1 MSARLGSLQATA
13 PRQWLGMSL
22 AMWLFVVALVGL
34 PIVSFLAMQN
44 RAEKE
49 ALRDA
54 GQFTRVISLMRSY
67 YNSNVTQRILAN
79 PTAPT
84 TLSENYH
91 QIPGA
96 IPIPATLSI
105 ELGELIRERELDD
118 GFSMAFISDA
128 PFLHRKRNSLDSF
141 QSEALTTFRQD
152 RQRDELWR
160 VVPNSQGGSDIRLA
174 IPVRMEAGCVA
185 CHNGHPSSPVRTWA
199 VGDVRG
205 IQEVSVAVQLTEQ
218 RNDAAF
224 FALYMLLFIGATV
237 NVLAEHRRSNARLNS
252 VNAQLLRS
260 QSDLED
266 SESQLKFQ
274 VTELIN
280 LTTVLD
286 KAPFGIAFTD
296 PTVPQRPVVYVNE
309 ALTQLTGF
317 SSSELIGTDRA
328 LFPGPA
334 TQAEAL
340 TRIEEAIAQERT
352 AEVEVIFHRKD
363 GQPYWN
369 RLLTFPSFDS
379 NGVLL
384 STVLCYT
391 DISVLKAAEE
401 ERHQMAAELQ
411 ESLKLESMGLT
422 IAGIAHDLNTPMGVA
437 MTATSHMQRQLV
449 KINQLAQQTP
459 FEPAAM
465 LKSTAG
471 VHKSLELI
479 LNNLGKAATL
489 VRSFKQ
495 TSADASRHEWR
506 TLELKPYL
514 ESLLLSVSPLLKRA
528 QCRLELV
535 CPEHLYL
542 HTEPGS
548 LMQVITN
555 LLVNATV
562 HAFDGVADRC
572 IWLSVTENP
581 EHVEL
586 VVRDN
591 GRGMTEEALNKVF
604 TPFFTTRRQSGGSG
618 LGLFSSR
625 RAVEHILGGRISVD
639 SQRDTGTR
647 FTVQLPRQTPARSRQ
662 RASSLLTGTSP

>member
-1 MSARLGSLQATA
+1 MTTSAKDLHGAA
-13 PRQWLGMSL
+13 PRQWLGFSL
-22 AMWLFVVALVGL
+22 AMWLFVAALCGL
-34 PIVSFLAMQN
+34 PVVGYLAMSTH
-44 RAEKE
+44 AEKE

-54 GQFTRVISLMRSY
+54 TQFTRVISLMRSY
-67 YNSNVTQRILAN
+67 YNSSVTQRILAN
-79 PTAPT
+79 PGQPT

-91 QIPGA
+91 QIAGA

-105 ELGELIRERELDD
+105 ELGDLIRERELDD
-118 GFSMAFISDA
+118 GFSMAFVSDA
-128 PFLHRKRNSLDSF
+128 PFTTRQRAPLDSF
-141 QSEALTTFRQD
+141 QAEALNTFRRD
-152 RQRDELWR
+152 PQRREVWE
-160 VVPNSQGGSDIRLA
+160 VVPNSQGGKEVRLA

-185 CHNGHPSSPVRTWA
+185 CHNAHPASPIRTWS

-205 IQEVSVAVQLTEQ
+205 IQDVSVSVQLAEQ
-218 RNDAAF
+218 SEDSYHFGF
-224 FALYMLLFIGATV
+224 FLLFFIGSTV
-237 NVLAEHRRSNARLNS
+237 YALAEHRRSNTRLNS

-274 VTELIN
+274 VTELTN

-296 PTVPQRPVVYVNE
+296 PAVPQRPVVYVNE
-309 ALTQLTGF
+309 AFTQLTGY
-317 SSSELIGTDRA
+317 SSSELIGTNRA
-328 LFPGPA
+328 LFPGPS
-334 TQAEAL
+334 TQADAMA
-340 TRIEEAIAQERT
+340 RIQEAIAQERA

-379 NGVLL
+379 SGTLL
-384 STVLCYT
+384 STVVCYT
-391 DISVLKAAEE
+391 DISVLKAAED

-437 MTATSHMQRQLV
+437 MTATSHLQRQLI
-449 KINQLAQQTP
+449 KLNTLTQQLP
-459 FEPAAM
+459 LEPEAIQKSAAG
-465 LKSTAG
+465 L
-471 VHKSLELI
+471 HKSLELI
-479 LNNLGKAATL
+479 LNNLDKAAAL

-535 CPEHLYL
+535 CPEALHL

-555 LLVNATV
+555 LLINATV
-562 HAFDGVADRC
+562 HAFDDVADRC
-572 IWLSVTENP
+572 IWLTVTEHA
-581 EHVEL
+581 EYVEL

-591 GRGMTEEALNKVF
+591 GRGMTEEALNKAF

-625 RAVEHILGGRISVD
+625 RAVEQILGGRISVD
-639 SQRDTGTR
+639 SQRDAGAR
-647 FTVQLPRQTPARSRQ
+647 FTVQLPRQSPKRTRPRALPLHTDARQ
-662 RASSLLTGTSP
+662 